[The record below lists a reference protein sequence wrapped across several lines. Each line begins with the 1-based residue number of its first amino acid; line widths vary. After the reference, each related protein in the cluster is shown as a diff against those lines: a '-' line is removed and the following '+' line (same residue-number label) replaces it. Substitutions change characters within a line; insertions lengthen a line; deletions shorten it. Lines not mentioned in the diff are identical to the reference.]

1 MTSFLHGTGVA
12 KADRAGGGSL
22 RRIILSTTAIAA
34 LAYGMSGQSGWSQDL
49 IINDASTPNPTVF
62 DSDQTF
68 DTITVEDGGN
78 ATSGYFVFDAPVT
91 VTANDALIL
100 NSTETH
106 TVGAGEVLN
115 AGTATIKSD
124 LNISNGGTFS
134 VTEGL
139 ETLGT
144 VEIAGSS
151 TANALTVNG
160 GTLSVTPDGD
170 LTVTGATDIGAGA
183 FSNDGE
189 FGTGSLTVTSETGSF
204 DNTGTATV
212 TNDFTDETV
221 GNTVT
226 NTGTLNIGGT
236 MTVDGA
242 VSQSGSGVIT
252 ATTGAS
258 LGSLS
263 LSDMSEFASDGE
275 VTLGTLNAGSQ
286 TSLSGAS
293 ITLTGDGTLDGTI
306 TGDLEVSD
314 TTEDGSALSV
324 SNGGTIEDDL
334 TLSATTTAETDGV
347 IFTNDNTIKGNVTV
361 GTGSADS
368 TNLTLI
374 NTNLIEGDITSYGV
388 VQSAGQV
395 DGDVTA
401 NAGTLEFA
409 DGASVGGTV
418 TVGDAATLS
427 LGTYGNSGGPAV
439 IITGDLVADG
449 DISST
454 GANALAIDGTFSS
467 SGTIKA
473 DTGEASITAGTINLR
488 DGTVLSEVNGGTLS
502 FSADAINYGIAKT
515 ITDPTLNYDLGVI
528 DGATVTI
535 ASELN
540 GDGHDLNVTDG
551 TLSVDA
557 DTTQIGVTTVASDG
571 IVTVGSGIE
580 LEFSSLTND
589 GTVNLGESATLTGT
603 GNTYTNN
610 GTTNVSDNATIQDAG
625 AIENSGLL
633 RFEGSATLNSD
644 TNSSGGE
651 IITNTGTL
659 DLTTLTNAD
668 PTVDA
673 LDDLTSTGGSALIQ
687 LAEDTELTV
696 AGTLTNADGA
706 SVTIGTDAT
715 VSASDD
721 VVNTSGSTITVG
733 MDGTL
738 SATNGVLNDDTAT
751 LDVNGGTVSG
761 ALDNSATVTFAGTM
775 TGNVANTGVFTV
787 DGDSTMAGDFDNEDG
802 GTLTVNEDLTGIT
815 TLTNTGTDSTVT
827 VGSGATLGATSL
839 VNELTATLDVNGG
852 TVSGAL
858 DNSATVTFAG
868 TMTGDVANTGSFTID
883 GDSTMA
889 GDFDNEDGGT
899 LTVNEDLTGITT
911 LTNAGAGSTVTVGGG
926 ATLGATSLVNELTA
940 TLDVNGGTVSGA
952 LDNSATV
959 TFAGTMTGDVAN
971 TGSFTIDGDSTM
983 AGDFDNEDGGTLTV
997 NEDLTGITTLTNA
1010 GAGSTVTVGGGATLG
1025 TTNIDNSA
1033 TFSSLNNSVVSTG
1046 TFDNETGGFFTNA
1059 GDFDATGAVTND
1071 NQITNTS
1078 TGTFDADALTNSG
1091 TFTNT
1096 GGVVGA
1102 TDPLIVQNSGTIS
1115 NQGTGTFG
1123 AVTVNNTTGGV
1134 VTNASDAT
1142 MTMTA
1147 LTNAA
1152 TVTNQGMFTAEEIET
1167 TGTFTNTDGTV
1178 TVTGLEG
1185 LENGGTLTNQ
1195 SDGVVT
1201 TTLLDNSGN
1210 LSNLDTSVFNAAEVT
1225 NGGPT
1230 ASLVNQGDF
1239 NVTGMVSNTG
1249 SITTSGTFDSGLL
1262 QNYLSFVN
1270 DGGTVG
1276 GTAAD
1281 AIDNDGTL
1289 TNQNAGV
1296 LNATDI
1302 DNNGSFSNLDTSVV
1316 NTATF
1321 DNEGAGS
1328 LVNQGDFNASGAV
1341 TNLNSINNTGTFD
1354 AASID
1359 NDATFVNNGGTVG
1372 GTTAGSIDSSDT
1384 LTNQND
1390 AELTATTITNSGT
1403 LSNLDTSSVTATTS
1417 VTNTGSITSFGA
1429 FDTAA
1434 LDNDMTFVN
1443 DGGTVGGT
1451 TPGSID
1457 NDGTLTNQNAGVL
1470 TATDI
1475 DNNGSFSN
1483 LDTSIINTATFDN
1496 EGAGS
1501 LVNQG
1506 DLNASGA
1513 VTNLN
1518 SINNTGTFDAASID
1532 NDATFVNNG
1541 GTVGGTTAGSIDSS
1555 DTLTNQ
1561 NDAELTATTITNSGT
1576 LSNLDTSSVTATTS
1590 VTNTGSITSFGTFD
1604 TAALDNDM
1612 TFVNDGG
1619 TVGGTTPGSI
1629 DNDGTLTNQNA
1640 AELTA
1645 TDIDN
1650 NGSFSN
1656 LDTSVVNTATFDNE
1670 GAGSLVNQG
1679 DFNASG
1685 AVTNLNSINNTGT
1698 FDAASIDN
1706 DATFVNN
1713 GGIVGGTTPGSI
1725 DTSGTLTN
1733 QTAGVIFA
1741 TDIDNSGTMSNLDTS
1756 TVNGSTFDNVGSTS
1770 QLTNAGTMTLTGA
1783 ATNEGNIDNTG
1794 AFTALSFDNDGSV
1807 DNDGTFTAPVDNSGS
1822 FDNSGTVIGAV
1833 SNSGG
1838 FDNTGGITGDV
1849 DNDATGDF
1857 DHDGTITGDVSN
1869 SGAFQMAGMID
1880 GDFDNFADGTFT
1892 IDGNSTIDGA
1902 LDNMGTLEND
1912 GSGLTLAVTDG
1923 FINTGTIQSLDMF
1936 TIDTAS
1942 IDNTSGRIDLGT
1954 DDAADDVLV
1963 LTGTVAGGTLAFD
1976 IDLGDSTGA
1985 TDQIVLSSLTGNVLL
2000 EFDTLDSGAIL
2011 NDPLQVVDGN
2021 AVSALLTS
2029 TGLPARSG
2037 PLSYQ
2042 VTQSSEGVFVNSVI
2056 DPGAAAVSGNLALVQ
2071 SLIGTIVNRPSS
2083 PFVSGLAYE
2092 SEDTCGSG
2100 AWARATGGRAEA
2112 TSRTDNG
2119 QASLPATVD
2128 ADFYGFVTGY
2138 DFGCF
2143 NSAGGEWDVAVGGI
2157 LGINSG
2163 STEQK
2168 VFEVGVSGAD
2178 IVLTDN
2184 QISTTR
2190 SDFDQRYVGGY
2201 VAAARGA
2208 FTGDV
2213 QLRFENTDY
2222 EFDNESLGLYDEET
2236 SSNGTTLSASISY
2249 SHALSDTLTF
2259 VPTAGFGITRTSTD
2273 DLVFRDN
2280 SGTEIGRIDFDD
2292 HTTKIGFV
2300 GGTLAHTTIAPS
2312 GTEAY
2317 NSFVTATYYEDFS
2330 DDMTSKYRIG
2340 NDSQDLS
2347 TDPLG
2352 GFGELS
2358 VGLSY
2363 IKILDGEV
2371 GAAKQF
2377 NASVRADARFS
2388 DDVEAFSITAQ
2399 ARLQF

>member
-815 TLTNTGTDSTVT
+815 TLTNTGTGSTVT
-827 VGSGATLGATSL
+827 VGS
-839 VNELTATLDVNGG
+839 
-852 TVSGAL
+852 
-858 DNSATVTFAG
+858 
-868 TMTGDVANTGSFTID
+868 
-883 GDSTMA
+883 
-889 GDFDNEDGGT
+889 
-899 LTVNEDLTGITT
+899 
-911 LTNAGAGSTVTVGGG
+911 G

-1302 DNNGSFSNLDTSVV
+1302 DNSGNFSNLDTSVV

-1328 LVNQGDFNASGAV
+1328 LVNQGDF
-1341 TNLNSINNTGTFD
+1341 
-1354 AASID
+1354 
-1359 NDATFVNNGGTVG
+1359 
-1372 GTTAGSIDSSDT
+1372 
-1384 LTNQND
+1384 
-1390 AELTATTITNSGT
+1390 
-1403 LSNLDTSSVTATTS
+1403 
-1417 VTNTGSITSFGA
+1417 
-1429 FDTAA
+1429 
-1434 LDNDMTFVN
+1434 
-1443 DGGTVGGT
+1443 
-1451 TPGSID
+1451 
-1457 NDGTLTNQNAGVL
+1457 
-1470 TATDI
+1470 
-1475 DNNGSFSN
+1475 
-1483 LDTSIINTATFDN
+1483 
-1496 EGAGS
+1496 
-1501 LVNQG
+1501 
-1506 DLNASGA
+1506 NASGA

-1656 LDTSVVNTATFDNE
+1656 LDTSIINTATFDNE

-1679 DFNASG
+1679 DLNASG

>member
-926 ATLGATSLVNELTA
+926 ATLG
-940 TLDVNGGTVSGA
+940 
-952 LDNSATV
+952 
-959 TFAGTMTGDVAN
+959 
-971 TGSFTIDGDSTM
+971 
-983 AGDFDNEDGGTLTV
+983 
-997 NEDLTGITTLTNA
+997 
-1010 GAGSTVTVGGGATLG
+1010 

-1359 NDATFVNNGGTVG
+1359 NDATFVN
-1372 GTTAGSIDSSDT
+1372 
-1384 LTNQND
+1384 
-1390 AELTATTITNSGT
+1390 
-1403 LSNLDTSSVTATTS
+1403 
-1417 VTNTGSITSFGA
+1417 
-1429 FDTAA
+1429 
-1434 LDNDMTFVN
+1434 
-1443 DGGTVGGT
+1443 DGGT
-1451 TPGSID
+1451 
-1457 NDGTLTNQNAGVL
+1457 
-1470 TATDI
+1470 
-1475 DNNGSFSN
+1475 
-1483 LDTSIINTATFDN
+1483 
-1496 EGAGS
+1496 
-1501 LVNQG
+1501 
-1506 DLNASGA
+1506 
-1513 VTNLN
+1513 
-1518 SINNTGTFDAASID
+1518 
-1532 NDATFVNNG
+1532 
-1541 GTVGGTTAGSIDSS
+1541 
-1555 DTLTNQ
+1555 
-1561 NDAELTATTITNSGT
+1561 
-1576 LSNLDTSSVTATTS
+1576 
-1590 VTNTGSITSFGTFD
+1590 
-1604 TAALDNDM
+1604 
-1612 TFVNDGG
+1612 
-1619 TVGGTTPGSI
+1619 
-1629 DNDGTLTNQNA
+1629 
-1640 AELTA
+1640 
-1645 TDIDN
+1645 
-1650 NGSFSN
+1650 
-1656 LDTSVVNTATFDNE
+1656 
-1670 GAGSLVNQG
+1670 
-1679 DFNASG
+1679 
-1685 AVTNLNSINNTGT
+1685 
-1698 FDAASIDN
+1698 
-1706 DATFVNN
+1706 
-1713 GGIVGGTTPGSI
+1713 VGGTTPGSI

>member
-106 TVGAGEVLN
+106 TVGSGEGLN
-115 AGTATIKSD
+115 VGSATIKSD

-467 SGTIKA
+467 SGTIEA

-926 ATLGATSLVNELTA
+926 ATLG
-940 TLDVNGGTVSGA
+940 
-952 LDNSATV
+952 
-959 TFAGTMTGDVAN
+959 
-971 TGSFTIDGDSTM
+971 
-983 AGDFDNEDGGTLTV
+983 
-997 NEDLTGITTLTNA
+997 
-1010 GAGSTVTVGGGATLG
+1010 

-1302 DNNGSFSNLDTSVV
+1302 DNSGNFSNLDTSVV

-1328 LVNQGDFNASGAV
+1328 LVNQGDFNVSGAV
-1341 TNLNSINNTGTFD
+1341 TNLNSIT
-1354 AASID
+1354 
-1359 NDATFVNNGGTVG
+1359 
-1372 GTTAGSIDSSDT
+1372 
-1384 LTNQND
+1384 
-1390 AELTATTITNSGT
+1390 
-1403 LSNLDTSSVTATTS
+1403 
-1417 VTNTGSITSFGA
+1417 
-1429 FDTAA
+1429 
-1434 LDNDMTFVN
+1434 
-1443 DGGTVGGT
+1443 
-1451 TPGSID
+1451 
-1457 NDGTLTNQNAGVL
+1457 
-1470 TATDI
+1470 
-1475 DNNGSFSN
+1475 
-1483 LDTSIINTATFDN
+1483 
-1496 EGAGS
+1496 
-1501 LVNQG
+1501 
-1506 DLNASGA
+1506 
-1513 VTNLN
+1513 
-1518 SINNTGTFDAASID
+1518 
-1532 NDATFVNNG
+1532 
-1541 GTVGGTTAGSIDSS
+1541 
-1555 DTLTNQ
+1555 
-1561 NDAELTATTITNSGT
+1561 
-1576 LSNLDTSSVTATTS
+1576 
-1590 VTNTGSITSFGTFD
+1590 
-1604 TAALDNDM
+1604 
-1612 TFVNDGG
+1612 
-1619 TVGGTTPGSI
+1619 
-1629 DNDGTLTNQNA
+1629 
-1640 AELTA
+1640 
-1645 TDIDN
+1645 
-1650 NGSFSN
+1650 
-1656 LDTSVVNTATFDNE
+1656 
-1670 GAGSLVNQG
+1670 
-1679 DFNASG
+1679 
-1685 AVTNLNSINNTGT
+1685 NTGT

>member
-926 ATLGATSLVNELTA
+926 ATLG
-940 TLDVNGGTVSGA
+940 
-952 LDNSATV
+952 
-959 TFAGTMTGDVAN
+959 
-971 TGSFTIDGDSTM
+971 
-983 AGDFDNEDGGTLTV
+983 
-997 NEDLTGITTLTNA
+997 
-1010 GAGSTVTVGGGATLG
+1010 

-1296 LNATDI
+1296 LN
-1302 DNNGSFSNLDTSVV
+1302 
-1316 NTATF
+1316 
-1321 DNEGAGS
+1321 
-1328 LVNQGDFNASGAV
+1328 
-1341 TNLNSINNTGTFD
+1341 
-1354 AASID
+1354 
-1359 NDATFVNNGGTVG
+1359 
-1372 GTTAGSIDSSDT
+1372 
-1384 LTNQND
+1384 
-1390 AELTATTITNSGT
+1390 
-1403 LSNLDTSSVTATTS
+1403 
-1417 VTNTGSITSFGA
+1417 
-1429 FDTAA
+1429 
-1434 LDNDMTFVN
+1434 
-1443 DGGTVGGT
+1443 
-1451 TPGSID
+1451 
-1457 NDGTLTNQNAGVL
+1457 
-1470 TATDI
+1470 
-1475 DNNGSFSN
+1475 
-1483 LDTSIINTATFDN
+1483 
-1496 EGAGS
+1496 
-1501 LVNQG
+1501 
-1506 DLNASGA
+1506 
-1513 VTNLN
+1513 
-1518 SINNTGTFDAASID
+1518 
-1532 NDATFVNNG
+1532 
-1541 GTVGGTTAGSIDSS
+1541 
-1555 DTLTNQ
+1555 
-1561 NDAELTATTITNSGT
+1561 
-1576 LSNLDTSSVTATTS
+1576 
-1590 VTNTGSITSFGTFD
+1590 
-1604 TAALDNDM
+1604 
-1612 TFVNDGG
+1612 
-1619 TVGGTTPGSI
+1619 
-1629 DNDGTLTNQNA
+1629 
-1640 AELTA
+1640 A

>member
-106 TVGAGEVLN
+106 TVGSGEGLN
-115 AGTATIKSD
+115 VGSATIKSD

-858 DNSATVTFAG
+858 DNSATVMFAG
-868 TMTGDVANTGSFTID
+868 TMTGDVANTGSFT
-883 GDSTMA
+883 
-889 GDFDNEDGGT
+889 
-899 LTVNEDLTGITT
+899 V
-911 LTNAGAGSTVTVGGG
+911 
-926 ATLGATSLVNELTA
+926 
-940 TLDVNGGTVSGA
+940 
-952 LDNSATV
+952 
-959 TFAGTMTGDVAN
+959 
-971 TGSFTIDGDSTM
+971 DGDSTM

-1302 DNNGSFSNLDTSVV
+1302 DN
-1316 NTATF
+1316 
-1321 DNEGAGS
+1321 
-1328 LVNQGDFNASGAV
+1328 SG
-1341 TNLNSINNTGTFD
+1341 N
-1354 AASID
+1354 
-1359 NDATFVNNGGTVG
+1359 
-1372 GTTAGSIDSSDT
+1372 
-1384 LTNQND
+1384 
-1390 AELTATTITNSGT
+1390 
-1403 LSNLDTSSVTATTS
+1403 
-1417 VTNTGSITSFGA
+1417 
-1429 FDTAA
+1429 
-1434 LDNDMTFVN
+1434 
-1443 DGGTVGGT
+1443 
-1451 TPGSID
+1451 
-1457 NDGTLTNQNAGVL
+1457 
-1470 TATDI
+1470 
-1475 DNNGSFSN
+1475 
-1483 LDTSIINTATFDN
+1483 
-1496 EGAGS
+1496 
-1501 LVNQG
+1501 
-1506 DLNASGA
+1506 
-1513 VTNLN
+1513 
-1518 SINNTGTFDAASID
+1518 
-1532 NDATFVNNG
+1532 
-1541 GTVGGTTAGSIDSS
+1541 
-1555 DTLTNQ
+1555 
-1561 NDAELTATTITNSGT
+1561 
-1576 LSNLDTSSVTATTS
+1576 
-1590 VTNTGSITSFGTFD
+1590 
-1604 TAALDNDM
+1604 
-1612 TFVNDGG
+1612 
-1619 TVGGTTPGSI
+1619 
-1629 DNDGTLTNQNA
+1629 
-1640 AELTA
+1640 
-1645 TDIDN
+1645 
-1650 NGSFSN
+1650 FSN

>member
-1 MTSFLHGTGVA
+1 
-12 KADRAGGGSL
+12 
-22 RRIILSTTAIAA
+22 
-34 LAYGMSGQSGWSQDL
+34 
-49 IINDASTPNPTVF
+49 
-62 DSDQTF
+62 
-68 DTITVEDGGN
+68 
-78 ATSGYFVFDAPVT
+78 
-91 VTANDALIL
+91 
-100 NSTETH
+100 
-106 TVGAGEVLN
+106 
-115 AGTATIKSD
+115 
-124 LNISNGGTFS
+124 
-134 VTEGL
+134 
-139 ETLGT
+139 
-144 VEIAGSS
+144 
-151 TANALTVNG
+151 
-160 GTLSVTPDGD
+160 
-170 LTVTGATDIGAGA
+170 
-183 FSNDGE
+183 
-189 FGTGSLTVTSETGSF
+189 
-204 DNTGTATV
+204 
-212 TNDFTDETV
+212 
-221 GNTVT
+221 
-226 NTGTLNIGGT
+226 
-236 MTVDGA
+236 
-242 VSQSGSGVIT
+242 
-252 ATTGAS
+252 
-258 LGSLS
+258 
-263 LSDMSEFASDGE
+263 
-275 VTLGTLNAGSQ
+275 
-286 TSLSGAS
+286 
-293 ITLTGDGTLDGTI
+293 
-306 TGDLEVSD
+306 
-314 TTEDGSALSV
+314 
-324 SNGGTIEDDL
+324 
-334 TLSATTTAETDGV
+334 
-347 IFTNDNTIKGNVTV
+347 
-361 GTGSADS
+361 
-368 TNLTLI
+368 
-374 NTNLIEGDITSYGV
+374 
-388 VQSAGQV
+388 
-395 DGDVTA
+395 
-401 NAGTLEFA
+401 
-409 DGASVGGTV
+409 
-418 TVGDAATLS
+418 
-427 LGTYGNSGGPAV
+427 
-439 IITGDLVADG
+439 
-449 DISST
+449 
-454 GANALAIDGTFSS
+454 
-467 SGTIKA
+467 
-473 DTGEASITAGTINLR
+473 
-488 DGTVLSEVNGGTLS
+488 
-502 FSADAINYGIAKT
+502 
-515 ITDPTLNYDLGVI
+515 
-528 DGATVTI
+528 
-535 ASELN
+535 
-540 GDGHDLNVTDG
+540 
-551 TLSVDA
+551 
-557 DTTQIGVTTVASDG
+557 
-571 IVTVGSGIE
+571 
-580 LEFSSLTND
+580 
-589 GTVNLGESATLTGT
+589 
-603 GNTYTNN
+603 
-610 GTTNVSDNATIQDAG
+610 
-625 AIENSGLL
+625 
-633 RFEGSATLNSD
+633 
-644 TNSSGGE
+644 
-651 IITNTGTL
+651 
-659 DLTTLTNAD
+659 
-668 PTVDA
+668 
-673 LDDLTSTGGSALIQ
+673 
-687 LAEDTELTV
+687 
-696 AGTLTNADGA
+696 
-706 SVTIGTDAT
+706 
-715 VSASDD
+715 
-721 VVNTSGSTITVG
+721 
-733 MDGTL
+733 
-738 SATNGVLNDDTAT
+738 
-751 LDVNGGTVSG
+751 
-761 ALDNSATVTFAGTM
+761 
-775 TGNVANTGVFTV
+775 
-787 DGDSTMAGDFDNEDG
+787 
-802 GTLTVNEDLTGIT
+802 
-815 TLTNTGTDSTVT
+815 
-827 VGSGATLGATSL
+827 
-839 VNELTATLDVNGG
+839 
-852 TVSGAL
+852 
-858 DNSATVTFAG
+858 
-868 TMTGDVANTGSFTID
+868 
-883 GDSTMA
+883 
-889 GDFDNEDGGT
+889 
-899 LTVNEDLTGITT
+899 
-911 LTNAGAGSTVTVGGG
+911 
-926 ATLGATSLVNELTA
+926 
-940 TLDVNGGTVSGA
+940 
-952 LDNSATV
+952 
-959 TFAGTMTGDVAN
+959 
-971 TGSFTIDGDSTM
+971 
-983 AGDFDNEDGGTLTV
+983 
-997 NEDLTGITTLTNA
+997 
-1010 GAGSTVTVGGGATLG
+1010 
-1025 TTNIDNSA
+1025 
-1033 TFSSLNNSVVSTG
+1033 
-1046 TFDNETGGFFTNA
+1046 
-1059 GDFDATGAVTND
+1059 
-1071 NQITNTS
+1071 
-1078 TGTFDADALTNSG
+1078 
-1091 TFTNT
+1091 
-1096 GGVVGA
+1096 
-1102 TDPLIVQNSGTIS
+1102 
-1115 NQGTGTFG
+1115 
-1123 AVTVNNTTGGV
+1123 
-1134 VTNASDAT
+1134 
-1142 MTMTA
+1142 
-1147 LTNAA
+1147 
-1152 TVTNQGMFTAEEIET
+1152 
-1167 TGTFTNTDGTV
+1167 
-1178 TVTGLEG
+1178 
-1185 LENGGTLTNQ
+1185 
-1195 SDGVVT
+1195 
-1201 TTLLDNSGN
+1201 
-1210 LSNLDTSVFNAAEVT
+1210 
-1225 NGGPT
+1225 
-1230 ASLVNQGDF
+1230 
-1239 NVTGMVSNTG
+1239 
-1249 SITTSGTFDSGLL
+1249 
-1262 QNYLSFVN
+1262 
-1270 DGGTVG
+1270 
-1276 GTAAD
+1276 
-1281 AIDNDGTL
+1281 
-1289 TNQNAGV
+1289 
-1296 LNATDI
+1296 
-1302 DNNGSFSNLDTSVV
+1302 
-1316 NTATF
+1316 
-1321 DNEGAGS
+1321 
-1328 LVNQGDFNASGAV
+1328 V

-1359 NDATFVNNGGTVG
+1359 NDATFVN
-1372 GTTAGSIDSSDT
+1372 
-1384 LTNQND
+1384 
-1390 AELTATTITNSGT
+1390 
-1403 LSNLDTSSVTATTS
+1403 
-1417 VTNTGSITSFGA
+1417 
-1429 FDTAA
+1429 
-1434 LDNDMTFVN
+1434 

-1457 NDGTLTNQNAGVL
+1457 
-1470 TATDI
+1470 
-1475 DNNGSFSN
+1475 
-1483 LDTSIINTATFDN
+1483 
-1496 EGAGS
+1496 
-1501 LVNQG
+1501 
-1506 DLNASGA
+1506 
-1513 VTNLN
+1513 
-1518 SINNTGTFDAASID
+1518 
-1532 NDATFVNNG
+1532 
-1541 GTVGGTTAGSIDSS
+1541 SS

-1561 NDAELTATTITNSGT
+1561 NAAELTATTITNSGT